1 MRLGQVVATVRVMT
15 VRIVA
20 VVGIGVA
27 GWVLLAAYGFGAFA
41 LAGLVAVLAGVAV
54 AFHPEPGVAGRGG

>member
-1 MRLGQVVATVRVMT
+1 MVRVRPGQVVATVRVMT
-15 VRIVA
+15 VRTVS

-41 LAGLVAVLAGVAV
+41 LAGLVAVLAGLAV
-54 AFHPEPGVAGRGG
+54 AFTPSRG